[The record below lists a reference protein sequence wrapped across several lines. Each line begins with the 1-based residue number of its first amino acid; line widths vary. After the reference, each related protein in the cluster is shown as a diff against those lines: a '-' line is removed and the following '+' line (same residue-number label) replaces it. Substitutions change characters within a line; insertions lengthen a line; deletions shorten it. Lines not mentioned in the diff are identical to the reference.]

1 MMRFRIIRYRMK
13 KHTPEALVSA
23 IERAT
28 HAVALW
34 GERAFGD
41 LRLTQAEA
49 HVLAYLAAHLDA
61 SINDLHRSFGHK
73 RSTLTSLLDR
83 LEARGWLRRAAHP
96 ASRRLVRLELT
107 QAGRAA
113 AERVSAALRALEA
126 RVIARVGAGD
136 VAAALRLL
144 RALEEEIAHE
154 RDERDE
160 RDV

>member
-1 MMRFRIIRYRMK
+1 MK
-13 KHTPEALVSA
+13 NHESEVLIPA

-34 GERAFGD
+34 IEREFHD

-49 HVLAYLAAHLDA
+49 HVLGYLARRPDS

-83 LEARGWLRRAAHP
+83 LEDRGWLRRAAHP
-96 ASRRLVRLELT
+96 ASRRLVRVELT
-107 QAGRAA
+107 DAGRLVG
-113 AERVSAALRALEA
+113 ERVSAALRALEERVSA
-126 RVIARVGAGD
+126 RSGSGD

-144 RALEEEIAHE
+144 HALEVQLSEEE
-154 RDERDE
+154 PTDE
-160 RDV
+160 